1 MADFNDDRKKEEEE
15 YGGFEPDEN
24 DDESFMLEDEN
35 DYPAKLPEK
44 FGDEPSSTVRVTASV
59 DSLDGDDETEQEY
72 PSDEPIDEPEEIE
85 EIPTQVEP
93 EYEPE
98 QEIEQDIED
107 SREFEREFEQE
118 EEQQDEIEPE
128 VIEEETAYEEEGV
141 DLDDDF
147 KKMLQADIDKSKAK
161 REANE
166 VEEEPLGDSK
176 PAKQIGNDADTVV
189 MISDF
194 EADRP
199 SQVKSEDTVSQPP
212 LEGNIPEGM
221 EGEQV
226 KEKKKKKT
234 PIWILMLYASVATLI
249 LTLGIVTLIW
259 FMMSGEIDDK
269 NIEKHKKEVAANHSP
284 NKPKHEFKSAA
295 ADTMTQEEKNWLDSS
310 DINKKDTLLTH
321 KDDKEFFAGLEDDFD
336 EDART
341 KNKPVE
347 KPKNSPAEKPK
358 DKPRTEE
365 PKKVAP
371 NKKKEDIA
379 SNDVTKSVAPKEKQK
394 STTKVN
400 ESEFSMPQPKGPAP
414 ETGLFMVQIYSS
426 PSREDAESWLGQLKA
441 RQVPNPM
448 ITEQEVK
455 GRTWYRVRY
464 GRFETKEAARTSALE
479 LGYSQS
485 WIDRVK

>member
-35 DYPAKLPEK
+35 DYPAKLPDK

-59 DSLDGDDETEQEY
+59 ESLEDDEFEQEE
-72 PSDEPIDEPEEIE
+72 PIDEPIEEPEEIE
-85 EIPTQVEP
+85 EIEEISVE
-93 EYEPE
+93 EEPE
-98 QEIEQDIED
+98 QEIEQEIED
-107 SREFEREFEQE
+107 EIDSENIEDEPNYE
-118 EEQQDEIEPE
+118 ESFP
-128 VIEEETAYEEEGV
+128 EETDSIDEEV

-166 VEEEPLGDSK
+166 IDEEPLGDSE

-199 SQVKSEDTVSQPP
+199 SQVKSEDTVAQPP
-212 LEGNIPEGM
+212 LEGNIPEGI

-234 PIWILMLYASVATLI
+234 PIWLLMLYASVATLI
-249 LTLGIVTLIW
+249 LTLGIVGLIW
-259 FMMSGEIDDK
+259 YLMSSEIDDK

-284 NKPKHEFKSAA
+284 SKPKHEFKSAKV
-295 ADTMTQEEKNWLDSS
+295 DTMTQEEKNWLDST
-310 DINKKDTLLTH
+310 DINKKDTSLSI

-336 EDART
+336 EDPRT

-347 KPKNSPAEKPK
+347 KPKNNPAEKPK
-358 DKPRTEE
+358 DKPKTIE
-365 PKKVAP
+365 PKKVVP

-394 STTKVN
+394 STTKIN
-400 ESEFSMPQPKGPAP
+400 ESEFSMPQPVGPAP

-441 RQVPNPM
+441 RQVPNSM
-448 ITEQEVK
+448 ITEQDVK

>member
-59 DSLDGDDETEQEY
+59 ESLDVDDEPKQEY
-72 PSDEPIDEPEEIE
+72 ISAEPIDEPEEIE
-85 EIPTQVEP
+85 EILEEDEP

-98 QEIEQDIED
+98 QEIEQEIED
-107 SREFEREFEQE
+107 ETES
-118 EEQQDEIEPE
+118 E
-128 VIEEETAYEEEGV
+128 VIEDETTSDEEEV

-161 REANE
+161 REASE
-166 VEEEPLGDSK
+166 VDEEPLGDTE
-176 PAKQIGNDADTVV
+176 PAKQIGDDADTVV

-199 SQVKSEDTVSQPP
+199 SQMKHEDTVEQPP

-234 PIWILMLYASVATLI
+234 PIWLLMLYSSVATLI
-249 LTLGIVTLIW
+249 LTLGIVGLIW
-259 FMMSGEIDDK
+259 YLMSGEIDDK

-295 ADTMTQEEKNWLDSS
+295 SDTMTQEEKNWLDST
-310 DINKKDTLLTH
+310 DINKKDTSLSI
-321 KDDKEFFAGLEDDFD
+321 KEDKEFFAGLEDDFD
-336 EDART
+336 EDPRT

-358 DKPRTEE
+358 VEE
-365 PKKVAP
+365 PKKVVP
-371 NKKKEDIA
+371 NKKKENLA
-379 SNDVTKSVAPKEKQK
+379 SNDVTKSVVPKEKQK
-394 STTKVN
+394 STTKIN